1 MGKCPSEYNSWP
13 DLAGSSRLYAMC
25 LEERQTQICF
35 WPKVE
40 QERFGFFMVVQ
51 TSLFDVPVRST
62 AHAERQ
68 AKDEGIAYAV
78 AAMPDK
84 GYDMDEM
91 RRWARW
97 FVHSNQ
103 SMRLIGVPNVV
114 WADVVREK
122 FDIKPLAGRGN
133 NFMGAIFHQ
142 DFEWTGE
149 WYKSKTSGSH
159 GNLVR
164 LWKLK

>member
-1 MGKCPSEYNSWP
+1 
-13 DLAGSSRLYAMC
+13 
-25 LEERQTQICF
+25 
-35 WPKVE
+35 
-40 QERFGFFMVVQ
+40 MVVQ
-51 TSLFDVPVRST
+51 TSLFDTPVRST
-62 AHAERQ
+62 VLAEQQ
-68 AKDEGIAYAV
+68 AKAEGMAYAEG
-78 AAMPDK
+78 AAPDK
-84 GYDMDEM
+84 GYDLEEL

-114 WADVVREK
+114 YADAVREH

-142 DFEWTGE
+142 GFEWTGE